1 MSLYIYLHAESHP
14 STLVNVSGVAVSV
27 HWLPS
32 LHTSVPASQ
41 LLPDGSAE
49 HPGNPEMQFA
59 LLALDSDE

>member
-49 HPGNPEMQFA
+49 HPGNPEM
-59 LLALDSDE
+59 